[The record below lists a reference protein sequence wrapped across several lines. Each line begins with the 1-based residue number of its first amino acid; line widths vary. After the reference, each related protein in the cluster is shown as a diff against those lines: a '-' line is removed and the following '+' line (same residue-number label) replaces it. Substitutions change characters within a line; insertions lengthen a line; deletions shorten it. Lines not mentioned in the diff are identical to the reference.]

1 MERVKEALERAAR
14 ERVGAAHAPVPTSAR
29 PGRPSAG
36 GRPTATSTG
45 YDPATAAGPPVYTTT
60 RVLQRNDAA
69 LRAHRVLMGD
79 TDDPST
85 RAIKRLRTLVLQ
97 QFRAR
102 NLTTLALT
110 SPRSGAGTTY
120 TAVNLAVSLAR
131 ELEHTVCLVDL
142 NWQRPGVAACFGA
155 DATSASDDRAE
166 PQQSAPMQHTLVDV
180 LDGRCSIPQALFN
193 PGIARLV
200 VLPGGIAGTRA
211 AELLASGAVA
221 ALVQELRRRYP
232 DRFLIFDLPP
242 LLSHD
247 DAMAFLPNVDATLL
261 VVRAG
266 HTARDD
272 IRTAIG
278 MLDQQ
283 SLLGVVLNDDQ
294 ARADPTETKH
304 APAKWTARHRRGG

>member
-1 MERVKEALERAAR
+1 MERVKQALERAAR
-14 ERVGAAHAPVPTSAR
+14 ERIGAAHAPVRPAR
-29 PGRPSAG
+29 PHAS
-36 GRPTATSTG
+36 GRPTTTPMGHDAATG
-45 YDPATAAGPPVYTTT
+45 AGSPVYTTT

-69 LRAHRVLMGD
+69 LRAHRVLIGD
-79 TDDPST
+79 RDDPST

-102 NLTTLALT
+102 SLTTLALT
-110 SPRSGAGTTY
+110 SPRSGAGTTC

-142 NWQRPGVAACFGA
+142 NWQRPSVAACFGA
-155 DATSASDDRAE
+155 DSTSTFDDRATSQLS
-166 PQQSAPMQHTLVDV
+166 PPMRHTLVDV
-180 LDGRCSIPQALFN
+180 LDGQCSIAQALFN
-193 PGIARLV
+193 PGIPRLV

-266 HTARDD
+266 RTARDD
-272 IRTAIG
+272 IRAAIG

-283 SLLGVVLNDDQ
+283 RLLGVVLNDDHALDDDDQ
-294 ARADPTETKH
+294 ARPQPSKQFRNADSY
-304 APAKWTARHRRGG
+304 